1 MLFGLI
7 EIVLFLGGL
16 AFCIFLPVFALID
29 IVRSNFEGSN
39 KLIWVVVVVGLN
51 FLGAILY
58 FLIGRNQKI

>member
-7 EIVLFLGGL
+7 EIMLFLCGL
-16 AFCIFLPVFALID
+16 AFCIFLPVIALID
-29 IVRSNFEGSN
+29 ILKSNFEGSN

-51 FLGAILY
+51 FFGAILY